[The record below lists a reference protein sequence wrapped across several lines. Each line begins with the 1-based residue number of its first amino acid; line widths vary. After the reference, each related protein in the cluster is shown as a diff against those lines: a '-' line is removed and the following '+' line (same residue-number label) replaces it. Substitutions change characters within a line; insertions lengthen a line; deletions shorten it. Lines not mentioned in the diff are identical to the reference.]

1 MKEHPPTEHF
11 EGKSVYE
18 HLKDARARGAV
29 ASAEVHGI
37 ETPGHLAAAWDAAKD
52 MAITLIILW
61 ILCLNFS
68 LSAKSAFLFSSL
80 FAFGV
85 IIWKAGRSA
94 LLGWSRLERLHRVI
108 EEERWEI
115 EHHRGQE
122 REELMELYQAKGF
135 NGKLL
140 EEVVDVLMADDNRL
154 LRVML
159 EEELNLTLECF
170 EHPLKQASGAALGA
184 LASAAICLSLETLLP
199 TLGTLVAAF
208 FIILLASFASARLER
223 NRALPN
229 VVWNLALAGMS
240 AAVVYF
246 SIQFFMQKS

>member
-18 HLKDARARGAV
+18 HLKDARARGAL

-37 ETPGHLAAAWDAAKD
+37 EMPGHLAAAWDAAKD
-52 MAITLIILW
+52 MAITLVILW
-61 ILCLNFS
+61 VLCLNFS
-68 LSAKSAFLFSSL
+68 LSAKNAFLFSAL

-85 IIWKAGRSA
+85 IIWKTGRSA

-115 EHHRGQE
+115 EHHRAQE
-122 REELMELYQAKGF
+122 REELMELYQVKGF

-170 EHPLKQASGAALGA
+170 EHPLKQATGAAFGA
-184 LASAAICLSLETLLP
+184 LVSAAICLCLETLVP
-199 TLGTLVAAF
+199 TLGILAAAF

-223 NRALPN
+223 NRALPI

-240 AAVVYF
+240 AAVVHF
-246 SIQFFMQKS
+246 SLQFFIQKS